1 MISSVGS
8 KMAITL
14 KELYRKHEQF
24 DLLMEAVANDDKGK
38 LFEVLHAM
46 HMHPER
52 TFPTHYRDEITQ
64 KSPEE
69 THNAIKKR
77 ITPAEY
83 NTINDH
89 ARSSAERMK
98 AHLTE
103 QGHNPAHITHVA
115 WTSNGA
121 GDVAKFT
128 GKNDPHNDSDVM
140 YRFKHPKTGKTTHV
154 GVGLKYG
161 SQREPNIRNPGLESL
176 ENMTGAK
183 TLVSR
188 FEKHKK
194 KIASLGYRESSAEK
208 NHEVW
213 KKEKN
218 SVRGKAADASKLETT
233 RRMAGDIHKA
243 LSEKTSEELG
253 HYVRNVVA
261 ARTAHP
267 VYRMHAHTSHNEA
280 GSSVTHYVDEPSKDI
295 DTHLSQFSELF
306 VDKKH
311 SGGISV
317 YIRGRRKSD
326 GKIVNVLQHAVKG
339 VSGPM
344 KGIAATTK
352 LPGYRPGGSKST
364 ANKKS
369 GAKKLK
375 EEISKASI
383 AAQIFEA
390 QQKSQS
396 ISRAIEKNQEIYRK
410 MAASDANNRAIE
422 RNIEMNS
429 AEIASKAIRRSAE
442 TPDNIDT
449 RWVDNSGQV
458 RGLQGG
464 ARVAGMMTRQANLGN
479 KDMLGD
485 TGAGLNDVDMAL
497 LQKAAMRINQ
507 KMKGENQND
516 ETEEEVNEEAPAN
529 SMGAAGISGLS
540 SAVDVGIAGRDMLLA
555 PGPLRRPP
563 PKMFGGKRVF
573 TVPSS
578 DYYKATLGRKKG
590 QHWRSMVAGPLGE
603 EIRQYALDNKDA
615 PIIVEDETTG
625 AMMYLRYGKR

>member
-1 MISSVGS
+1 
-8 KMAITL
+8 
-14 KELYRKHEQF
+14 
-24 DLLMEAVANDDKGK
+24 METVANDDKGK

-46 HMHPER
+46 HMHPDKQ
-52 TFPTHYRDEITQ
+52 FPTHYRDEITQ

-89 ARSSAERMK
+89 ARSSAERMR

-121 GDVAKFT
+121 NDVAKFT
-128 GKNDPHNDSDVM
+128 GNEDPHNDSDVM

-154 GVGLKYG
+154 GIGLKYG

-176 ENMTGAK
+176 EKMTGAK
-183 TLVSR
+183 TLVNG

-233 RRMAGDIHKA
+233 RRMARDIHKA

-253 HYVRNVVA
+253 HYVRNVVS

-280 GSSVTHYVDEPSKDI
+280 GSSATHYIDEPSKDI

-306 VDKKH
+306 MDKKH

-339 VSGPM
+339 ISGPM

-352 LPGYRPGGSKST
+352 LPGYRPSTSVSASKGKS
-364 ANKKS
+364 KKKK
-369 GAKKLK
+369 KKLK
-375 EEISKASI
+375 ESLDIINKQILIEAKARKTAAVYDRMII
-383 AAQIFEA
+383 ADNLNEQNKSFRSNLSAKIIQAIQRLQRANELA
-390 QQKSQS
+390 AANKGTNYRRDTEEQQQQQ
-396 ISRAIEKNQEIYRK
+396 KNQERTGERQYRGALAVK
-410 MAASDANNRAIE
+410 KQTRPLHSAIDFSFGNLTAKDEALRA
-422 RNIEMNS
+422 
-429 AEIASKAIRRSAE
+429 
-442 TPDNIDT
+442 
-449 RWVDNSGQV
+449 Q
-458 RGLQGG
+458 GLG
-464 ARVAGMMTRQANLGN
+464 
-479 KDMLGD
+479 
-485 TGAGLNDVDMAL
+485 
-497 LQKAAMRINQ
+497 
-507 KMKGENQND
+507 
-516 ETEEEVNEEAPAN
+516 EEAPAN
-529 SMGAAGISGLS
+529 SMGAAGISGAE
-540 SAVDVGIAGRDMLLA
+540 SAVNVGIAGRDMLLS
-555 PGPLRRPP
+555 PEPLRRPP
-563 PKMFGGKRVF
+563 PKMFGGRAVF
-573 TVPSS
+573 TVPSN
-578 DYYKATLGRKKG
+578 DYYKATLGRRKG

-603 EIRQYALDNKDA
+603 DIRQYALDNRDA